1 MAKSRN
7 GTGEDPAETKLGDS
21 TVNGESDLHPQ
32 AIARILLVD
41 DRQADLLALASI
53 LEPLGQK
60 LVLASSGEDA
70 LRHLLD
76 GDFAVI
82 LMDVRMPGLDG
93 MKTARLIRQRG
104 RTAHVP
110 IIFLTAAAIDV
121 SDIMK
126 AYEAGAVDLLLKPYS
141 PEALRSKVK
150 VFVDLYLYAQMIRRQ
165 AAQLV
170 QRDREAFE
178 RRSELRFRS
187 LLDSMLLCVFAVRPN
202 GMVYY
207 WNRTAADY
215 LGKTPGDEPDSSLPE
230 IVYVEERDRVAA
242 SWERALS
249 ERQSFETQF
258 RMRRHSD
265 GANRWHLCRAV
276 PQFED
281 GNITAWICTATDI
294 HGDHEARE
302 EAESAN
308 RMKDRFLAT
317 VSHELRNPLSAILG
331 WISLVRS
338 GTLDSIKASRANEIV
353 ERNAKSLA
361 SLIDD
366 MLDVVRINNGKLNLN
381 FGPADLVQIV
391 ESALGAMRPSA
402 DAKEITVESHLE
414 ADCQVDGDS
423 NRLQQVVSNLLSNA
437 IKFTPRGGKVQVS
450 LLRGESDV
458 ELSISDTGRGISC
471 EFLPLV
477 FDPFRQ
483 ADGST
488 TREQSGLG
496 LGLSIS
502 RQLIELHRG
511 TIRALSEGEGK
522 GATFTVRLPAR
533 SPLVG
538 GEDGPVVQEAQ
549 RDILLTAIKVL
560 LVDDD
565 ADCREG
571 TIEMLSRFGAEAFAA
586 SSAAEALAVIRSWKP
601 HVLVSDI
608 GMPLEDGYSLIRKV
622 RALSP
627 EEGGGIPAVAVT
639 GWGTDE
645 DSGRVLASG
654 FQAYLAKP
662 VDLER
667 LIGAIYHLGRRQAQR
682 RYDSPL

>member
-7 GTGEDPAETKLGDS
+7 GAGEDPVETKPDDS
-21 TVNGESDLHPQ
+21 TANGQSDLDPQ
-32 AIARILLVD
+32 PISRILLVD
-41 DRQADLLALASI
+41 DRQADLLALVSI

-60 LVLASSGEDA
+60 LVLAGSGEDA

-126 AYEAGAVDLLLKPYS
+126 AYEAGAVDLLLKPYA

-150 VFVDLYLYAQMIRRQ
+150 VFVDLYLNAQTIRRQ
-165 AAQLV
+165 AAQLM

-187 LLDSMLLCVFAVRPN
+187 LLDSMLLCVFTLRPN

-215 LGKTPGDEPDSSLPE
+215 LGKPPGDAPDSSLLE
-230 IVYVEERDRVAA
+230 IVYPEDRDRVAS

-249 ERQSFETQF
+249 NRQAFETQF

-276 PQFED
+276 PQSED
-281 GNITAWICTATDI
+281 GNMTAWICTATDI
-294 HGDHEARE
+294 HRDHEARE

-308 RMKDRFLAT
+308 RMKDNFLAT

-331 WISLVRS
+331 WVRLVRS
-338 GTLDSIKASRANEIV
+338 GTLDSMKLSRAHEIV

-366 MLDVVRINNGKLNLN
+366 ILDVARINNGKLNLN
-381 FGPADLVQIV
+381 FGPVDLVQVV
-391 ESALGAMRPSA
+391 ESALSAMRPSA
-402 DAKEITVESHLE
+402 DAKEITIESHVR
-414 ADCQVDGDS
+414 ADCEVDGDS

-437 IKFTPRGGKVQVS
+437 IKFTPKGGKVQVN
-450 LLRGESDV
+450 LRRDESNV
-458 ELSISDTGRGISC
+458 ELSISDTGRGISR

-488 TREQSGLG
+488 TREHSGLG

-502 RQLIELHRG
+502 RQLIELHQG
-511 TIRALSEGEGK
+511 TIRALSNGEAK
-522 GATFTVRLPAR
+522 GATFTVRLPPR
-533 SPLVG
+533 SPQVG
-538 GEDGPVVQEAQ
+538 GPDGTAVHEA
-549 RDILLTAIKVL
+549 RRNILLTAIKVL

-565 ADCREG
+565 ADYREG
-571 TIEMLSRFGAEAFAA
+571 MIETLSRRGAEAFAA

-608 GMPLEDGYSLIRKV
+608 GMPFEDGYSLISKV

-639 GWGTDE
+639 GWGTDA
-645 DSGRVLASG
+645 DSRRVLESG

-667 LIGAIYHLGRRQAQR
+667 LIGAIYHLGRRQGTA
-682 RYDSPL
+682 